1 MVAPQSQFESKYQ
14 ALHSFGATFWRA
26 STGWTG
32 GTFVSYD
39 VGDLGLPTLIS
50 SINERIDVKNS
61 KRYSQQPLWLI
72 LTVSESWRDSIGSFF
87 DGIQD
92 GSIIID
98 TRNFETVIIVVTG
111 RALAIPPIA
120 TV

>member
-50 SINERIDVKNS
+50 SINERIDVGLATAVRPS
-61 KRYSQQPLWLI
+61 
-72 LTVSESWRDSIGSFF
+72 GSAKP
-87 DGIQD
+87 
-92 GSIIID
+92 
-98 TRNFETVIIVVTG
+98 
-111 RALAIPPIA
+111 RASRCYRLAC
-120 TV
+120 